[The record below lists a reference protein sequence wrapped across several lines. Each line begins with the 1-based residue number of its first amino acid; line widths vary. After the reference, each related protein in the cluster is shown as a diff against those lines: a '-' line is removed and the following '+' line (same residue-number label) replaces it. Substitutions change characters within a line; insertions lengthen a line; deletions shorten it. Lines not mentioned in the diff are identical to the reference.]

1 VFFPVHAASSCYHSA
16 STGSSQKRR
25 RDRVDSHDEGD
36 EHVEGYLSSDADDVT
51 SPDEH
56 EQTDHRAQKLRG
68 KAAGPHKKRGKSNAP
83 KRTRVIKAAD
93 ARETSV
99 RKSKKSQANGDASIA
114 NKVPRDFKI
123 NSDNALFSAC

>member
-1 VFFPVHAASSCYHSA
+1 MHAASSCYYSA

-25 RDRVDSHDEGD
+25 RDRVDSNDEGD
-36 EHVEGYLSSDADDVT
+36 GHVEGYPSSDADDIT

-56 EQTDHRAQKLRG
+56 EQTDHRVQKLRG

-83 KRTRVIKAAD
+83 KRTRAKAAD

-99 RKSKKSQANGDASIA
+99 RKLKKPQANGDASIA
-114 NKVPRDFKI
+114 NKVPQDFKI